1 MYVKKYLYTF
11 QVQDLYFLYY
21 HMLPFFES
29 HTFFTRKYEYFQL
42 WAISVKLIMT
52 GARSSPEGRN
62 ILRKNS
68 YKYE

>member
-1 MYVKKYLYTF
+1 MLKNIYILFKYKTYI
-11 QVQDLYFLYY
+11 FLYY

-42 WAISVKLIMT
+42 WVISVKLIMT